1 MQTPFTT
8 KELALA
14 AYLKAQG
21 HSTEILPPADPTGY
35 VRFSFQ
41 GDAEQFGQFAKAFAN
56 GADVCATDF
65 YQALNALRA
74 EIRYARGAWR

>member
-1 MQTPFTT
+1 MHTFTT

-21 HSTEILPPADPTGY
+21 HSTEILSPQDPAGY
-35 VRFSFQ
+35 VRFAFQ
-41 GDAEQFGQFAKAFAN
+41 GDSEQFRHLAKAFAS
-56 GADVCATDF
+56 GADVCAIEF

-74 EIRYARGAWR
+74 EIRYARGGWR

>member
-1 MQTPFTT
+1 METTFTT

-21 HSTEILPPADPTGY
+21 HSTRILSPQDPAGY
-35 VRFSFQ
+35 VRFAFQ
-41 GDAEQFGQFAKAFAN
+41 GDSEQFRQLAKAFAN
-56 GADVCATDF
+56 GADVCAIEF

>member
-1 MQTPFTT
+1 METTFTT

-21 HSTEILPPADPTGY
+21 HSTEILSPQDPAGY
-35 VRFSFQ
+35 VRFAFP
-41 GDAEQFGQFAKAFAN
+41 GDSERFRHLAKAFAQ

>member
-1 MQTPFTT
+1 METTFTT

-21 HSTEILPPADPTGY
+21 HSTEILSPQDPAGY
-35 VRFSFQ
+35 VRFAFR
-41 GDAEQFGQFAKAFAN
+41 GDTEQFRQLAKAFAS

>member
-1 MQTPFTT
+1 MQTTFTT

-21 HSTEILPPADPTGY
+21 HSTEILSPQDPAGY
-35 VRFSFQ
+35 VRFAFQ
-41 GDAEQFGQFAKAFAN
+41 GDSEQFPQLAKAFAN

>member
-1 MQTPFTT
+1 METFTT

-21 HSTEILPPADPTGY
+21 HSTRILPPQGPSGY
-35 VRFSFQ
+35 VRFAFQ
-41 GDAEQFGQFAKAFAN
+41 GDSEQFRHLAKAFAS
-56 GADVCATDF
+56 GADVCAIEF

>member
-1 MQTPFTT
+1 METFTT

-21 HSTEILPPADPTGY
+21 HSTKILSPQDPSGY
-35 VRFSFQ
+35 VRFAFQ
-41 GDAEQFGQFAKAFAN
+41 GDSEQFGQLAKAFAN
-56 GADVCATDF
+56 GADVCAIEF

>member
-1 MQTPFTT
+1 METFTT

-21 HSTEILPPADPTGY
+21 HSTEILSPQDPAGY
-35 VRFSFQ
+35 VRFAFK
-41 GDAEQFGQFAKAFAN
+41 GDAEFRQLAKAFAN
-56 GADVCATDF
+56 GADVCAIEF